1 MIWLSKTHNIKPD
14 EYGLDDR
21 YQPQYDSVRRSHH
34 SREKNGYGFSRTNN
48 NSLKDTLDIL
58 VFGNDA
64 WPIAIKDLPYLKSGT
79 FSLIQW
85 LVYNLRWIYCGENAI
100 PTSKFYDY

>member
-21 YQPQYDSVRRSHH
+21 YQPQYDSVR
-34 SREKNGYGFSRTNN
+34 KIA
-48 NSLKDTLDIL
+48 SLPRKKVAMALAELITTRYPKDTLDIL

-64 WPIAIKDLPYLKSGT
+64 WPIAIKRFTVS
-79 FSLIQW
+79 
-85 LVYNLRWIYCGENAI
+85 
-100 PTSKFYDY
+100 